1 MSHCSESAVLDRRP
15 ELNRAVRISG
25 ICRLRPG
32 AVHRPAAAKKSQ
44 SSMTKE
50 ETKWDG
56 GWDNNLS
63 AANEGERQADKAAE
77 GAREERADEG
87 FSGRGWWRRQ
97 VAAPGGGGVE
107 CPARH
112 RLGHQANQE
121 GLDPIHSIAKCPAER
136 RGDGRE
142 RGERGPTGGFKWS
155 NGIHVKSAGH

>member
-1 MSHCSESAVLDRRP
+1 MSHCSGSAVLDWRP
-15 ELNRAVRISG
+15 ELNHAGRFSG

-63 AANEGERQADKAAE
+63 AANEGERKADKAAE

-112 RLGHQANQE
+112 RLGHQANHE
-121 GLDPIHSIAKCPAER
+121 GLDPFIRSPSAP
-136 RGDGRE
+136 
-142 RGERGPTGGFKWS
+142 P
-155 NGIHVKSAGH
+155 SAGATGD